1 MEWNYKVSENLI
13 QYVEAAG
20 KGDTDAMAKLYSK
33 TLKASYFL
41 AAKLSESE
49 SEAVEI
55 TKKAYARAFCSIDK
69 LKKPEAF
76 EIWLKQ
82 IISTIY
88 KDGAKFVFSDA
99 DGNAQETTSDF
110 LPEAI
115 LEDDKAAAKVMEA
128 IAKLSPERKTA
139 VLLHYYMGM
148 PVSALAK
155 YFGVSES
162 TATAILSNA
171 KADINVKS
179 GVNAPAYPELASL
192 PVLTRLFKSLVSKMG
207 IDNTAVRDI
216 FVFAIESYLEVTPK
230 TLEEPIRD
238 EADNKE
244 EPAYDPVTSDEAAED
259 SETTEAEEEKNDE
272 TEAESEE
279 KTEEESAEET
289 AETEESADE
298 ETEETVEEAETAT
311 EETTEAEAAEETV
324 EEPETEEDAKAGIED
339 DILSFRN
346 RISSMLGIEVKEPE
360 AEDVADSVDMPETAE
375 ETDEEQAEEK
385 TEAEPEIPSLEDDT
399 FEKIKQSIDG
409 LAEIADGD
417 LSSETQDDGAV
428 AFADFGGT
436 EKFVKDEAEAIKPE
450 AKTEK
455 SFGKKANKPI
465 NINPKIIIAA
475 VVILI
480 VIVVAVVLIVKGGK
494 KDDTSET
501 TAQVTAGYSDE
512 TVEWVALPELAEFEE
527 IEYLNENFNS
537 FKDPDT
543 GKYGLIDYQGNVVL
557 EAKYDGFRRCSNGKY
572 YGDGVLADSDYHIVA
587 ETADG
592 EYEVVMIGSTASV
605 GNQKHTDHA
614 TSNNT
619 TMDGTDYDERDRYYE
634 GYAAVRKDGKWG
646 YVSSGGKIVV
656 PYEFEAVNDI
666 PSDDPAAAFDYCRGS
681 VNGYV
686 AVKKDG
692 KMGII
697 KIEKESYEIVADYE
711 YDMICQGKG
720 GVFLAYNGTEWG
732 NIVIGS
738 ASTES
743 GDDESETT
751 TLTPVTTPAE
761 VSIGKY
767 VINSDETNIRSTPD
781 ADNDDNVIAML
792 DEGYEIN
799 ALEKKKGSTGSDWI
813 RFDYNGKTAWVSVKK
828 LDKAD

>member
-1 MEWNYKVSENLI
+1 MEWNIKVSENLI
-13 QYVEAAG
+13 QYVDAASR
-20 KGDTDAMAKLYSK
+20 GDTDAMAKLYSK

-88 KDGAKFVFSDA
+88 KDNAKFIFNDA
-99 DGNAQETTSDF
+99 DGNAQDVNSDF

-128 IAKLSPERKTA
+128 VAKLSPERKTA

-171 KADINVKS
+171 KADINSKS
-179 GVNAPAYPELASL
+179 GIKAPDYPELATL
-192 PVLTRLFKSLVSKMG
+192 PVLTRLFKNLVAKMG
-207 IDNTAVRDI
+207 IDNNAVREI

-230 TLEEPIRD
+230 TLEEPIVD
-238 EADNKE
+238 EAENKE
-244 EPAYDPVTSDEAAED
+244 EPAFDP
-259 SETTEAEEEKNDE
+259 ETA
-272 TEAESEE
+272 
-279 KTEEESAEET
+279 EESAETEEKAEESDEPAE
-289 AETEESADE
+289 AETEETAEEEAVEE
-298 ETEETVEEAETAT
+298 ETENVPEELKEATDETT
-311 EETTEAEAAEETV
+311 EETIDESESQNDGKAE
-324 EEPETEEDAKAGIED
+324 IED
-339 DILSFRN
+339 SILSFKN
-346 RISSMLGIEVKEPE
+346 RISSMLGVESTEKAEVVTADDAEPE
-360 AEDVADSVDMPETAE
+360 SDTDSVDEIEADEEIADEQAETAE
-375 ETDEEQAEEK
+375 T
-385 TEAEPEIPSLEDDT
+385 EPEIPNLEEDT

-409 LAEIADGD
+409 LAEITDGE
-417 LSSETQDDGAV
+417 LPTENQDDGAV
-428 AFADFGGT
+428 AFADFGGS
-436 EKFVKDEAEAIKPE
+436 EQFVKEEPE
-450 AKTEK
+450 ANEPEENKAK
-455 SFGKKANKPI
+455 PAVKKAKKPL
-465 NINPKIIIAA
+465 NVNPKIIIAA
-475 VVILI
+475 VVILV

-494 KDDTSET
+494 KDDVAET
-501 TAQVTAGYSDE
+501 TTPVTAGYSDE
-512 TVEWVALPELAEFEE
+512 TYEWVALPALAEYEE

-543 GKYGLIDYQGNVVL
+543 GNYGLIDYQGNVVL
-557 EAKYDGFRRCSNGKY
+557 EAKYNGFRRCSNGKY
-572 YGDGVLADSDYHIVA
+572 YGNGVLADSNYHIVA
-587 ETADG
+587 EADDG

-614 TSNNT
+614 TSNST
-619 TMDGTDYDERDRYYE
+619 TVDGTDYDERDRYYE

-697 KIEKESYEIVADYE
+697 KIEKESYEIVVDYK

-720 GVFLAYNGTEWG
+720 GVFLANNGTEWG

-738 ASTES
+738 VSDVGGA
-743 GDDESETT
+743 DDSDVTT

-767 VINSDETNIRSTPD
+767 TINSDETNIRSTPD
-781 ADNDDNVIAML
+781 TDGDDNILAAL

-799 ALEKKKGSTGSDWI
+799 ALEKKKGSNGSDWI
-813 RFDYNGKTAWVSVKK
+813 RFDYNGQTAWVSIKK

>member
-1 MEWNYKVSENLI
+1 MEWKFKVSENLI
-13 QYVEAAG
+13 QYVDAASR
-20 KGDTDAMAKLYSK
+20 GDTDAMAKLYSK

-41 AAKLSESE
+41 AAKLSDSE

-82 IISTIY
+82 IVSTIY
-88 KDGAKFVFSDA
+88 KDSAKFVFNDA
-99 DGNAQETTSDF
+99 DGNAQDVNSDF

-171 KADINVKS
+171 KADINSKS
-179 GVNAPAYPELASL
+179 GVNAPAYPELATL
-192 PVLTRLFKSLVSKMG
+192 PVLTRLFKNLVTKMG
-207 IDNTAVRDI
+207 IDNNAVREI

-230 TLEEPIRD
+230 TLEEPIVD
-238 EADNKE
+238 EAENKE
-244 EPAYDPVTSDEAAED
+244 EPAFDPETAEVSEKSAEESEETEAAEEKAED
-259 SETTEAEEEKNDE
+259 SDESAEAE
-272 TEAESEE
+272 T
-279 KTEEESAEET
+279 EET
-289 AETEESADE
+289 AEEK
-298 ETEETVEEAETAT
+298 AEDVS
-311 EETTEAEAAEETV
+311 E
-324 EEPETEEDAKAGIED
+324 EEPEETADETTNENEPRDDGKAEIED
-339 DILSFRN
+339 SILSFKN
-346 RISSMLGIEVKEPE
+346 RISSMLGVDSDETE
-360 AEDVADSVDMPETAE
+360 AEDVTAAEDVTENTADAVEEAE
-375 ETDEEQAEEK
+375 AVEECAEEQAEET
-385 TEAEPEIPSLEDDT
+385 TEAELEIPSLEEDT

-409 LAEIADGD
+409 LAEIAEGE
-417 LSSETQDDGAV
+417 LSAEIQDDGAV
-428 AFADFGGT
+428 AFADFSGS
-436 EKFVKDEAEAIKPE
+436 EKFVKEEPEAIEPKENEERPVD
-450 AKTEK
+450 
-455 SFGKKANKPI
+455 KKAKKPL
-465 NINPKIIIAA
+465 NVNPKIIIAA

-494 KDDTSET
+494 KNDVPET
-501 TAQVTAGYSDE
+501 TAPVTAGYSDE
-512 TVEWVALPELAEFEE
+512 TVEWVALPALAEYEE

-543 GKYGLIDYQGNVVL
+543 GNYGLIDYQGNVVL

-572 YGDGVLADSDYHIVA
+572 YGNGILADSNYHIVA
-587 ETADG
+587 ETDNG

-605 GNQKHTDHA
+605 SNQKHTDHA

-619 TMDGTDYDERDRYYE
+619 KMDGTDYDERDRYYE
-634 GYAAVRKDGKWG
+634 GYAAVRKGGKWG

-656 PYEFEAVNDI
+656 PYEFEAVNEI

-697 KIEKESYEIVADYE
+697 KIEKESYEIVADYK
-711 YDMICQGKG
+711 YDIICQGKG

-732 NIVIGS
+732 NIIIGS
-738 ASTES
+738 ASDI
-743 GDDESETT
+743 GGADDSDITT
-751 TLTPVTTPAE
+751 TLTPITTPAE

-767 VINSDETNIRSTPD
+767 TINSDETNIRSTPD
-781 ADNDDNVIAML
+781 TESDDNILAAL

-799 ALEKKKGSTGSDWI
+799 ALEKKKGNNGSDWV
-813 RFDYNGKTAWVSVKK
+813 RFDYNGKTAWVSIKK

>member
-1 MEWNYKVSENLI
+1 MSENLI
-13 QYVEAAG
+13 QYVDAASR
-20 KGDTDAMAKLYSK
+20 GDTDAMAKLYSK

-88 KDGAKFVFSDA
+88 KDSAKFVFNDA
-99 DGNAQETTSDF
+99 DGNAQDVNSDF

-128 IAKLSPERKTA
+128 VAKLSPERKTA

-171 KADINVKS
+171 KADINSKS
-179 GVNAPAYPELASL
+179 GIKAPDYPELASL
-192 PVLTRLFKSLVSKMG
+192 PVLTRLFKNLVAKMG
-207 IDNTAVRDI
+207 IDNTAVREI

-230 TLEEPIRD
+230 TLEEPIVD
-238 EADNKE
+238 EAENKE
-244 EPAYDPVTSDEAAED
+244 EPAFDPETAEA
-259 SETTEAEEEKNDE
+259 
-272 TEAESEE
+272 SEE
-279 KTEEESAEET
+279 TAEESAETEEKAEESDEPAE
-289 AETEESADE
+289 AETEEAAE
-298 ETEETVEEAETAT
+298 EKAEDVSEEEPEEAAD
-311 EETTEAEAAEETV
+311 ETTEEN
-324 EEPETEEDAKAGIED
+324 EPENDGKAEIED
-339 DILSFRN
+339 SILSFKN
-346 RISSMLGIEVKEPE
+346 RISSMLGVESTEKAEEVTADDGESESDTDSADKIEA
-360 AEDVADSVDMPETAE
+360 AEETAE
-375 ETDEEQAEEK
+375 EKAE
-385 TEAEPEIPSLEDDT
+385 TAEAEPEIPTIEDDT

-409 LAEIADGD
+409 LAEITDGE
-417 LSSETQDDGAV
+417 LPTENQDDGAV
-428 AFADFGGT
+428 AFADFGGS
-436 EKFVKDEAEAIKPE
+436 EQFVKEEPE
-450 AKTEK
+450 ATEPEENKAKPAVKKTK
-455 SFGKKANKPI
+455 RPLNV
-465 NINPKIIIAA
+465 NPKIIIAA
-475 VVILI
+475 VVILV

-494 KDDTSET
+494 KDDIAAT
-501 TAQVTAGYSDE
+501 TTPVTAGYSDE
-512 TVEWVALPELAEFEE
+512 TYEWVALPALAEYEE

-543 GKYGLIDYQGNVVL
+543 GNYGLIDYQGNVVL
-557 EAKYDGFRRCSNGKY
+557 EAKYNGFRRCSNGKY
-572 YGDGVLADSDYHIVA
+572 YGNGVLADSNYHIVA
-587 ETADG
+587 ETDDG

-614 TSNNT
+614 TSNST

-697 KIEKESYEIVADYE
+697 KIEKESYEIVVDYK

-738 ASTES
+738 VSDVGGA
-743 GDDESETT
+743 DDSDVTT

-767 VINSDETNIRSTPD
+767 TINSDETNVRSAPD
-781 ADNDDNVIAML
+781 TDSDIVAVL
-792 DEGYEIN
+792 DEGYEIT
-799 ALEKKKGSTGSDWI
+799 ALEKKKGSTGSDWV
-813 RFDYNGKTAWVSVKK
+813 RFDYNGQTAWVSIKK